1 MVETDLLL
9 CVSIND
15 EASLYIYIC
24 IYILF
29 IDQICEC
36 GMCYE
41 QKIYKF
47 EYVR

>member
-1 MVETDLLL
+1 MVQTDLLL

-15 EASLYIYIC
+15 EASLYIYIFC
-24 IYILF
+24 LSIKSEIY
-29 IDQICEC
+29 EC

>member
-1 MVETDLLL
+1 MVEIDLLL

-15 EASLYIYIC
+15 EASLYIY

-41 QKIYKF
+41 QKI
-47 EYVR
+47 

>member
-15 EASLYIYIC
+15 EASLY